1 MKDQVLDR
9 SLKASVSLNSSVS
22 AFTGVS
28 HLQMEWLQVFG
39 VLGCVLFCSG
49 TLTTPSFSPI
59 QKPSYLI
66 SVSEVL
72 RCDVPTT
79 ISVTVL
85 SDYPITVT
93 AELIHGNTSVAQTQS
108 TIPAGST
115 RLLSLPPVYYDDLT
129 YWYPYQLYV
138 KGFVRAAQVFSNST
152 TMLFSP
158 KCMSIFI
165 QTDKNNYQP
174 GQTVKFRVVS
184 ITPDGKPYE
193 GQINIYIRD
202 PKGSMIRQWLSVD
215 GFLGVVSKE
224 LNISKNP
231 PPGPWKI
238 IARINDVVQE
248 RSFIVDYYVLPR
260 FEVKVNVPSVLH
272 YEDTLTGTVTAK
284 YFYGKPVSGLMSVTF
299 VHGFDGLERR
309 YEQNKT
315 IDGSA
320 DITIDVSYLNKLSA
334 DYGSTYY
341 GGYGPREY
349 IDITV
354 NVTEGV
360 TGLTY
365 NSSVRVSVVN
375 NKYNLEFRQH
385 PQIIKP
391 SMTFT
396 AQVKLSTYDKRPL
409 TAEDQSRSVRLAV
422 TQHEFSPWSWM
433 WNEKESLG
441 PRTMNSTMESSF
453 APIFDIPVQ
462 DIELPVAADGVM
474 SFQVQLSDSVA
485 TLDIEA
491 RFEDTVQRLQVYSS
505 YSSPSRSYIQLHRDS
520 EPQVGQPLYLTLE
533 SNFNLTKFHYL
544 VMSRS
549 RLVDAGTVNS
559 SSFSLNTDHSW
570 TPLACVMVYYTL
582 PDGEI
587 VNDALKVT
595 FTQVLRNTVSLSW
608 NQDRAEPADSVS
620 LSVSVSEPGSLVG
633 VLVVDKA
640 TMDSNKDNGITEK
653 KVLEEFMSYSGEM
666 THTDYSSMKMGDPYS
681 TFMTCGVKVLTD
693 ASLNPEKNQLFPLFR
708 EGLYLNQ
715 MADAEPRERKDFP
728 ETWIWLDA
736 NMSNSASASFPV
748 TVPDSLTSWV
758 AFAIVM
764 SENLGLGISAPAELT
779 VFKDFFL
786 SLNLPAFLIRGELL
800 LLEVNLFNYMDED
813 LEVLVVVAK
822 SSAFEFVSP
831 DNREFSMNNVRKVS
845 VLSQNITTLL
855 FPIRATALGDIPIS
869 VKAMSIYSS
878 DWVYKTVLVKPEG
891 MEQSSTQTLFLE
903 FHLNQ
908 NTLSRAM
915 TFSFPA
921 DVVPDSQRAT
931 VSAVGDILGPSIGN
945 LDSLIEMPYG
955 CGEQNMIH
963 FAPNVY
969 VLQYLRNTKQ
979 AEQQTRNK
987 AMSYMMEAYE
997 RELSYQ
1003 RIDGSFSAFGDS
1015 DYSGSTWLS
1024 AFVLRCFLQAQ
1035 DFISIDPMVIQRTA
1049 YWLSV
1054 QQDPDGSFREPGR
1067 VIHTELQGGLDGPV
1081 SLTAYVLIAL
1091 LENAEYK
1098 SAYDGSVSSA
1108 LSFLKSR
1115 LSQGISSNYSLSLVT
1130 YALSLANSTT
1140 APSALTQLL
1149 NRALIVDGVPTW
1161 RSPGDILYNS
1171 WQPRSSE
1178 IEISAYVLLSMYR
1191 LKVMDEGFILMKW
1204 LSQQRN
1210 HLGGY
1215 GSTQDT
1221 VMALQALSVYATI
1234 NNGESIDLTITV
1246 NGAIFNIDRSNYLL
1260 QQSQDLPIDGNE
1272 GIDIE
1277 VVAEG
1282 KGIALFQ
1289 LTVFYN
1295 VMNLRRSLRRRD
1307 IHTDEAFYLYIDV
1320 MDNEKF
1326 RVKLHICFRLRE
1338 GQGQTGMAILDV
1350 GLLTGF
1356 SLAQDGV
1363 QIDDV
1368 VRRVETPSGRVILYL
1383 DTVTTIEKC
1392 IEISTIMDFKVA
1404 NVQDAVMMIYDYY
1417 EPQRRTV
1424 RSYTS
1429 EIRQHMSV
1437 CLLCGSDC
1445 SQCGAQDIRV
1455 TNGTPSVSQH
1465 PLLALSLTTA
1475 LIILLSIFN

>member
-1 MKDQVLDR
+1 
-9 SLKASVSLNSSVS
+9 
-22 AFTGVS
+22 
-28 HLQMEWLQVFG
+28 MEWIQVFG
-39 VLGCVLFCSG
+39 VLECLLFCSG
-49 TLTTPSFSPI
+49 TLVTPSFSPA
-59 QKPSYLI
+59 KNPSYLI

-72 RCDVPTT
+72 RCGVPTT
-79 ISVTVL
+79 ISVSVL
-85 SDYPITVT
+85 SDYPIKVT
-93 AELIHGNTSVAQTQS
+93 AELIHGNTSVAQTKS
-108 TIPAGST
+108 TVPAGST
-115 RLLSLPPVYYDDLT
+115 RLLSLPPVFYDELS

-138 KGFVRAAQVFSNST
+138 KGFVGAAQVFSNST
-152 TMLFSP
+152 AMVFSP

-174 GQTVKFRVVS
+174 GETVKFRVVS
-184 ITPDGKPYE
+184 VTPDGKPYK
-193 GQINIYIRD
+193 GQINLYIRD
-202 PKGSMIRQWLSVD
+202 PKGNMIRQWLSVD
-215 GFLGVVSKE
+215 GVLGVVSKE
-224 LNISKNP
+224 LKLSQNP
-231 PPGPWKI
+231 PLGPWKI
-238 IARINDVVQE
+238 VAGIHDVIQE
-248 RSFIVDYYVLPR
+248 RSIIVDYYVLPR
-260 FEVKVNVPSVLH
+260 FEVKVNVPSMLH

-284 YFYGKPVSGLMSVTF
+284 YFYGKPVSGLMSVTYIHVF
-299 VHGFDGLERR
+299 SGLDRR
-309 YEQNKT
+309 SEYSET

-320 DITIDVSYLNKLSA
+320 DITFDGLLYKPFSDYTYSYY
-334 DYGSTYY
+334 D
-341 GGYGPREY
+341 GYGPSEY

-360 TGLTY
+360 TGLTC
-365 NSSVRVSVVN
+365 NSSVRVSIVD
-375 NKYNLEFRQH
+375 NKYNLEFLQH

-391 SMTFT
+391 SMIFT
-396 AQVKLSTYDKRPL
+396 AQVKLTSFDKRAL
-409 TAEDQSRSVRLAV
+409 SAEEQSRSVQLAV
-422 TQHEFSPWSWM
+422 TQHKFSPWTWM
-433 WNEKESLG
+433 WNEKEFMM
-441 PRTMNSTMESSF
+441 PRMMNSTTASSF
-453 APIFDIPVQ
+453 SPMYDIPVQ
-462 DIELPVAADGVM
+462 EIQLPVAADGVM

-491 RFEDTVQRLQVYSS
+491 RFEDTVQRLQLYKS

-520 EPQVGQPLYLTLE
+520 EPQVGQPLFLTLE
-533 SNFNLTKFHYL
+533 SNFNLTRFHYL
-544 VMSRS
+544 VMSRG
-549 RLVDAGTVNS
+549 RVVDAGTVNS
-559 SSFSLNTDHSW
+559 SSFSLNTDQSW
-570 TPLACVMVYYTL
+570 TPLACVTVYYTL

-587 VNDALKVT
+587 VNDALQVT
-595 FTQVLRNTVSLSW
+595 FTQVSLSW
-608 NQDRAEPADSVS
+608 SQDRAGPAESVS

-633 VLVVDKA
+633 ILVVDKA
-640 TMDSNKDNGITEK
+640 TMDSNKDNGITET
-653 KVLEEFMSYSGEM
+653 KVLEEFMSYSREM
-666 THTDYSSMKMGDPYS
+666 AHTDSSSMKLGDPYS
-681 TFMTCGVKVLTD
+681 IFMMCGVTVLTD
-693 ASLNPEKNQLFPLFR
+693 ARLNQEKSQFFPSFR

-715 MADAEPRERKDFP
+715 MPDGGFQEPRQRKDFP

-800 LLEVNLFNYMDED
+800 LLEVHLFNYMDED
-813 LEVLVVVAK
+813 LEVIVVVAE
-822 SSAFEFVSP
+822 SSEFEFVSP
-831 DNREFSMNNVRKVS
+831 DNRDFSLNNVRKVS
-845 VLSQNITTLL
+845 VLSQKITTLL
-855 FPIRATALGDIPIS
+855 FPIRATALGEIPIS
-869 VKAMSIYSS
+869 VKVTTIYSS

-891 MEQSSTQTLFLE
+891 LQQSSTQTLFLE
-903 FHLNQ
+903 FPLNQ
-908 NTLSRAM
+908 NTVSRTIA
-915 TFSFPA
+915 FSFPA
-921 DVVPDSQRAT
+921 DVVSDSQRAT

-963 FAPNVY
+963 FAPNIY
-969 VLQYLRNTKQ
+969 VLEYLRNTKQ
-979 AEQQTRNK
+979 AEEQTRSK

-1003 RIDGSFSAFGDS
+1003 RLDGAFSAFGDS

-1035 DFISIDPMVIQRTA
+1035 AFISIDPMVMKRTA

-1054 QQDPDGSFREPGR
+1054 HQDPDGSFQEPGQ

-1091 LENAEYK
+1091 LEDAEYK
-1098 SAYDGSVSSA
+1098 STYEGSVSSA
-1108 LSFLKSR
+1108 LRFLKSR
-1115 LSQGISSNYSLSLVT
+1115 LAEGISSNYSLSLVT
-1130 YALSLANSTT
+1130 YALSLANSTS

-1149 NRALIVDGVPTW
+1149 NRALVVDGVPTW

-1171 WQPRSSE
+1171 WQPRSAD

-1191 LKVMDEGFILMKW
+1191 LKLIDEGFSLMKW

-1221 VMALQALSVYATI
+1221 VMALHALSVYATI
-1234 NNGESIDLTITV
+1234 NNGEFVDLTISV
-1246 NGAIFNIDRSNYLL
+1246 NGAAMFNIDRSNYLL
-1260 QQSQDLPIDGNE
+1260 QQSQDLPIDASE
-1272 GIDIE
+1272 GINVE
-1277 VVAEG
+1277 VMAEG

-1289 LTVFYN
+1289 LSVFYN

-1320 MDNEKF
+1320 MDNEEF
-1326 RVKLHICFRLRE
+1326 SVNLHICFSLRE
-1338 GQGQTGMAILDV
+1338 GLGLSQTGMAILDV

-1363 QIDDV
+1363 QIDDI
-1368 VRRVETPSGRVILYL
+1368 VRRVETPTGRVILYL
-1383 DTVTTIEKC
+1383 DTVTIFEKC

-1429 EIRQHMSV
+1429 EVRQHMSV
-1437 CLLCGSDC
+1437 CSLCGSDC
-1445 SQCGAQDIRV
+1445 RQCGAQDIRV
-1455 TNGTPSVSQH
+1455 TDGTPSISQH

-1475 LIILLSIFN
+1475 LILLSIYN

>member
-1 MKDQVLDR
+1 
-9 SLKASVSLNSSVS
+9 
-22 AFTGVS
+22 
-28 HLQMEWLQVFG
+28 MEWIQVFG
-39 VLGCVLFCSG
+39 VLECLLFCSG
-49 TLTTPSFSPI
+49 TLVTPSPA
-59 QKPSYLI
+59 KNPSYLI

-72 RCDVPTT
+72 RCGVPST
-79 ISVTVL
+79 ISVSVL
-85 SDYPITVT
+85 SDYPIKVT
-93 AELIHGNTSVAQTQS
+93 AELIHGNTSVGQTQR
-108 TIPAGST
+108 TVPAGST
-115 RLLSLPPVYYDDLT
+115 RLLSLPPVFYDELS

-138 KGFVRAAQVFSNST
+138 KGFVGAAQVFSNST
-152 TMLFSP
+152 AMVFSP
-158 KCMSIFI
+158 RCMSIFI
-165 QTDKNNYQP
+165 QTDKNTYQP
-174 GQTVKFRVVS
+174 GETVKFRLVLV
-184 ITPDGKPYE
+184 TPDGKPYK

-202 PKGSMIRQWLSVD
+202 PRGNMIRQWLSVD
-215 GFLGVVSKE
+215 GVLGVVSKE
-224 LNISKNP
+224 LKLSQNP
-231 PPGPWKI
+231 PLGPWKI
-238 IARINDVVQE
+238 VAGIHDVIQE
-248 RSFIVDYYVLPR
+248 RSFSVDYYVLPR
-260 FEVKVNVPSVLH
+260 FEVKVNVPSILH

-284 YFYGKPVSGLMSVTF
+284 YFYGKPVSGLMFVTYIHVF
-299 VHGFDGLERR
+299 NGLDKR
-309 YEQNKT
+309 YEHNET

-320 DITIDVSYLNKLSA
+320 DITFDALLHKLSS
-334 DYGSTYY
+334 DYTYSYY
-341 GGYGPREY
+341 GGYGPSEY

-360 TGLTY
+360 TGLTC
-365 NSSVRVSVVN
+365 NSSVRVSIVD
-375 NKYNLEFRQH
+375 NKYNLEFLQH

-396 AQVKLSTYDKRPL
+396 AQVKLTSYDQRAL
-409 TAEDQSRSVRLAV
+409 SAEEQSRSVQLAV
-422 TQHEFSPWSWM
+422 TQHKFSPWTWM
-433 WNEKESLG
+433 WNEKESMM
-441 PRTMNSTMESSF
+441 PRMMNGTPTSSF
-453 APIFDIPVQ
+453 SPMYDIPVQ
-462 DIELPVAADGVM
+462 DIQLPVAADGVM

-491 RFEDTVQRLQVYSS
+491 RFEDTVQRLQLYTT

-520 EPQVGQPLYLTLE
+520 EPQVGRPLFLTLE

-544 VMSRS
+544 VMSRG
-549 RLVDAGTVNS
+549 RVVDAGTVNS
-559 SSFSLNTDHSW
+559 SSFSLNTDQSW

-587 VNDALKVT
+587 VNDALQVT

-608 NQDRAEPADSVS
+608 SQDRAGPADSVS
-620 LSVSVSEPGSLVG
+620 LSVSAEPGSLVG
-633 VLVVDKA
+633 ILVVDKA
-640 TMDSNKDNGITEK
+640 TMDSNKDNGITEA

-681 TFMTCGVKVLTD
+681 IFMMCGVTVLTD
-693 ASLNPEKNQLFPLFR
+693 ARLNQEESQLFTAFPG
-708 EGLYLNQ
+708 EGLYLHQ
-715 MADAEPRERKDFP
+715 MTDVGFQEPIERKEFP

-786 SLNLPAFLIRGELL
+786 ALNLPAFLIRGELL

-813 LEVLVVVAK
+813 LEVMVVVAE
-822 SSAFEFVSP
+822 SLAFEFVSP
-831 DNREFSMNNVRKVS
+831 DNRDFSMNNVRKVF

-855 FPIRATALGDIPIS
+855 FPIRVTALGEIPIS
-869 VKAMSIYSS
+869 VKATSIYSS
-878 DWVYKTVLVKPEG
+878 DWVYKTVLAKPEG
-891 MEQSSTQTLFLE
+891 LEKSSTQTLFLE
-903 FHLNQ
+903 FPVNQ
-908 NTLSRAM
+908 NTVSRTMA
-915 TFSFPA
+915 FSFPA
-921 DVVPDSQRAT
+921 DVVSDSQRAS

-963 FAPNVY
+963 FAPNIY
-969 VLQYLRNTKQ
+969 VLEYLRNTKQ
-979 AEQQTRNK
+979 AEEQTRSK

-1003 RIDGSFSAFGDS
+1003 RLDGSFSAFGDS

-1035 DFISIDPMVIQRTA
+1035 AFISIDPVVMQRTA

-1054 QQDPDGSFREPGR
+1054 HQDPDGSFRESGQ

-1091 LENAEYK
+1091 LEDTEYK
-1098 SAYDGSVSSA
+1098 STYEGSVSSA

-1115 LSQGISSNYSLSLVT
+1115 LAQGISSNYSLSLVT
-1130 YALSLANSTT
+1130 YALSLANSTS
-1140 APSALTQLL
+1140 APSALTHLL
-1149 NRALIVDGVPTW
+1149 NRALVVDGVPTW

-1171 WQPRSSE
+1171 WQPRSAD

-1191 LKVMDEGFILMKW
+1191 LKLMDEGFSLMKW

-1221 VMALQALSVYATI
+1221 VMALHALSVYATF
-1234 NNGESIDLTITV
+1234 NNGEFVDLSITV
-1246 NGAIFNIDRSNYLL
+1246 NGAAMFNIDRYNYLL
-1260 QQSQDLPIDGNE
+1260 LQSQDLPIDGSE
-1272 GIDIE
+1272 GIGVE

-1282 KGIALFQ
+1282 KGIALLQ

-1307 IHTDEAFYLYIDV
+1307 IHTDEAFYLDIDV
-1320 MDNEKF
+1320 MDDEDF
-1326 RVKLHICFRLRE
+1326 RVQLHICFSLRE
-1338 GQGQTGMAILDV
+1338 GLGLSQTGMAILDV

-1363 QIDDV
+1363 QIDDI
-1368 VRRVETPSGRVILYL
+1368 VRRVETPAGRVILYL
-1383 DTVTTIEKC
+1383 DTVTIFEKC

-1437 CLLCGSDC
+1437 CSLCGSDC
-1445 SQCGAQDIRV
+1445 SQCGAQDISV
-1455 TNGTPSVSQH
+1455 KDGTPSISQH
-1465 PLLALSLTTA
+1465 PRLALSLTTA
-1475 LIILLSIFN
+1475 LLLLLSIYN